1 MSSSNSNAS
10 NTFQTPDMVSKIA
23 YITPKSLSRRTEPDP
38 VDRFDQ
44 ENAEPSLETGS
55 ASPTRASRLDTP
67 FAKIFSPLRRVPS
80 SRQPFLC
87 SKPNSLRFR
96 GDDLVQDLARSVQ
109 PSVIKDSHTEIYEP
123 FLFNPITNLFDEGKT
138 PVMSKKELSRARRSG
153 SAASPTI
160 TRSSPVKRVPSI
172 VSPKSRRSGPRY
184 SSSTTHCSSDRSEG
198 DPVQDLAR
206 QLEVPAVKSPPPSPK
221 EAKPSASVP
230 AAVASPTENGDGSA
244 LSATPKP
251 GSEGSTSDLALLTDK
266 PQPSEDASK
275 SEEPSPL
282 PEKETSPSRRC
293 KRKLMDDDDE
303 TEEEEIRT
311 NINKRWKSDLE
322 IFDRKA
328 TLQENV
334 YDLESLLGGADEF
347 YSFDNIN
354 EIWVTQEEELNDVD
368 DPSNWGNDRT
378 STIESILPYSL
389 KWNECKSQTSTA
401 AAPLSADELYIK
413 ACTKLRE
420 YKALVDSRANVD
432 AQCKARDEMAEA
444 WRRWRHQ
451 SSDFVTI
458 GDLKRYGEVLDMEGR
473 QAIADALEVESSLLQ
488 AWVEEPFL
496 RETRE
501 RKRKEGKAASTLKA
515 RATDSTPQPIDF
527 SLYVNFGNDEED
539 IKSLNRTNAY
549 PLSNLP
555 FILPPPPPP
564 TVTTLA
570 AIPIVAQA
578 IPTLSLAKMGQGGA
592 VLQQLFVAETMDGGS
607 SQGAGAEVRRAGRQK
622 GMAAERALWS
632 TSERPHPKREE
643 DQRLDKGVQRSS

>member
-1 MSSSNSNAS
+1 
-10 NTFQTPDMVSKIA
+10 
-23 YITPKSLSRRTEPDP
+23 
-38 VDRFDQ
+38 
-44 ENAEPSLETGS
+44 
-55 ASPTRASRLDTP
+55 
-67 FAKIFSPLRRVPS
+67 
-80 SRQPFLC
+80 
-87 SKPNSLRFR
+87 

-578 IPTLSLAKMGQGGA
+578 IPTLVPQGTLSSTGFSKTPGTLADNR
-592 VLQQLFVAETMDGGS
+592 VL
-607 SQGAGAEVRRAGRQK
+607 
-622 GMAAERALWS
+622 
-632 TSERPHPKREE
+632 PKWA
-643 DQRLDKGVQRSS
+643 KGVLYCNSYLSLRQWMEDRVRELVQKSDVLEDKKEWLLNELYGPPRSDLTRSEKRISASTRVFNGLPDEQKPVLLHGKTQVEGFTKNEYHRDFVV